1 MTKEKKSAI
10 LHFLIFVFY
19 TYQLI
24 NREKYPLLENVKAV
38 YKYYYIPCIWGLF
51 VTGFVLFMT
60 FKKEKSDFM
69 KKLDEKSRSIIFI
82 LTLVLGN
89 DYIFFLSVKMS
100 QANGILNPLEPLE
113 LLISYIIIIITAI
126 ASLVMIYKI
135 LKE

>member
-1 MTKEKKSAI
+1 
-10 LHFLIFVFY
+10 
-19 TYQLI
+19 
-24 NREKYPLLENVKAV
+24 
-38 YKYYYIPCIWGLF
+38 
-51 VTGFVLFMT
+51 
-60 FKKEKSDFM
+60 M

-100 QANGILNPLEPLE
+100 QANGILYPLEPLD
-113 LLISYIIIIITAI
+113 LLISYIIIIITAV

>member
-10 LHFLIFVFY
+10 FYFLINVFY
-19 TYQLI
+19 TYRLI

-51 VTGFVLFMT
+51 VTGFVLFMAL
-60 FKKEKSDFM
+60 KKEKSDFM

-100 QANGILNPLEPLE
+100 QANGILNPL
-113 LLISYIIIIITAI
+113 
-126 ASLVMIYKI
+126 
-135 LKE
+135 

>member
-1 MTKEKKSAI
+1 
-10 LHFLIFVFY
+10 
-19 TYQLI
+19 
-24 NREKYPLLENVKAV
+24 
-38 YKYYYIPCIWGLF
+38 
-51 VTGFVLFMT
+51 MT

-100 QANGILNPLEPLE
+100 QANGILDPLEPLE

>member
-10 LHFLIFVFY
+10 FYFLISVFY
-19 TYQLI
+19 TYRLVW
-24 NREKYPLLENVKAV
+24 REKYPLLENVKAV
-38 YKYYYIPCIWGLF
+38 YKYHYIPCIWGLF
-51 VTGFVLFMT
+51 VTGFMLFMA

-69 KKLDEKSRSIIFI
+69 KKLDEKSRLIIFI

-100 QANGILNPLEPLE
+100 QAYGILDPLEPLD

-126 ASLVMIYKI
+126 ASIVMIYKI

>member
-1 MTKEKKSAI
+1 M
-10 LHFLIFVFY
+10 
-19 TYQLI
+19 
-24 NREKYPLLENVKAV
+24 KAV

-51 VTGFVLFMT
+51 VTSFVLFMT

>member
-10 LHFLIFVFY
+10 LYFLINVFY
-19 TYQLI
+19 TYQFVW
-24 NREKYPLLENVKAV
+24 REKYPLPENVRAD
-38 YKYYYIPCIWGLF
+38 YIPCIWGLF
-51 VTGFVLFMT
+51 VTGFLLFMA
-60 FKKEKSDFM
+60 FKKEKSEFM

-100 QANGILNPLEPLE
+100 QAYGILNPLEPLE

>member
-1 MTKEKKSAI
+1 M
-10 LHFLIFVFY
+10 
-19 TYQLI
+19 
-24 NREKYPLLENVKAV
+24 
-38 YKYYYIPCIWGLF
+38 
-51 VTGFVLFMT
+51 TGFVLFMA

-113 LLISYIIIIITAI
+113 LLISYIIIIITAV

>member
-10 LHFLIFVFY
+10 LYFLIFVFY
-19 TYQLI
+19 TYRLI

-38 YKYYYIPCIWGLF
+38 YKYHYIPCIWGLF
-51 VTGFVLFMT
+51 VTGFLLFMT

>member
-1 MTKEKKSAI
+1 MG
-10 LHFLIFVFY
+10 LI
-19 TYQLI
+19 
-24 NREKYPLLENVKAV
+24 
-38 YKYYYIPCIWGLF
+38 CDW
-51 VTGFVLFMT
+51 FVLFMA

-100 QANGILNPLEPLE
+100 QANGILNPLEPLD
-113 LLISYIIIIITAI
+113 LLISYIIIIITAV

>member
-10 LHFLIFVFY
+10 FYFLLFVFY
-19 TYQLI
+19 TYRLI

-38 YKYYYIPCIWGLF
+38 YKYYYIPCIRGLF
-51 VTGFVLFMT
+51 VTGFVLFMA

-113 LLISYIIIIITAI
+113 LLISYIIIIITAV

>member
-10 LHFLIFVFY
+10 FYFLISVFC
-19 TYQLI
+19 TYRLVW
-24 NREKYPLLENVKAV
+24 REKYPLLENVKAV

-51 VTGFVLFMT
+51 VTGFMLFMA

-89 DYIFFLSVKMS
+89 DYIFFLNVKMS
-100 QANGILNPLEPLE
+100 QANGILDPLEPLE
-113 LLISYIIIIITAI
+113 LLSIS
-126 ASLVMIYKI
+126 
-135 LKE
+135 

>member
-1 MTKEKKSAI
+1 M
-10 LHFLIFVFY
+10 
-19 TYQLI
+19 
-24 NREKYPLLENVKAV
+24 
-38 YKYYYIPCIWGLF
+38 
-51 VTGFVLFMT
+51 LFMAL
-60 FKKEKSDFM
+60 KKEKSDFM

-100 QANGILNPLEPLE
+100 QANGILDPLEPLE

>member
-10 LHFLIFVFY
+10 LYFLINVFY

-38 YKYYYIPCIWGLF
+38 YKYYYIPCIWFLF
-51 VTGFVLFMT
+51 VTGFLLFMA
-60 FKKEKSDFM
+60 FKKEKSEFM

-100 QANGILNPLEPLE
+100 QANGILDPLEPLE
-113 LLISYIIIIITAI
+113 LLISYIIIIITAV

>member
-1 MTKEKKSAI
+1 M
-10 LHFLIFVFY
+10 
-19 TYQLI
+19 
-24 NREKYPLLENVKAV
+24 
-38 YKYYYIPCIWGLF
+38 
-51 VTGFVLFMT
+51 LFMA

-113 LLISYIIIIITAI
+113 LLISYIIIIITAV

>member
-1 MTKEKKSAI
+1 MA
-10 LHFLIFVFY
+10 
-19 TYQLI
+19 
-24 NREKYPLLENVKAV
+24 
-38 YKYYYIPCIWGLF
+38 
-51 VTGFVLFMT
+51 

-100 QANGILNPLEPLE
+100 QANGILDPLEPLE

>member
-1 MTKEKKSAI
+1 MTKEKKRAI
-10 LHFLIFVFY
+10 LLFLTSVFY
-19 TYQLI
+19 TYQLVW
-24 NREKYPLLENVKAV
+24 REKYPLLENVRAV

-51 VTGFVLFMT
+51 ATGFMLFMT
-60 FKKEKSDFM
+60 FKKEKSEFM

-100 QANGILNPLEPLE
+100 QASGILNPLEPLE
-113 LLISYIIIIITAI
+113 LLISYIIIIITAV

>member
-10 LHFLIFVFY
+10 LYFLINVFY

-38 YKYYYIPCIWGLF
+38 YKYHYIPCIWGLF
-51 VTGFVLFMT
+51 VTGFLLFMA
-60 FKKEKSDFM
+60 FKKEKSEFM

-100 QANGILNPLEPLE
+100 QAYGILNPLEPLE

>member
-1 MTKEKKSAI
+1 MVFLQISTKSLKRA
-10 LHFLIFVFY
+10 
-19 TYQLI
+19 
-24 NREKYPLLENVKAV
+24 
-38 YKYYYIPCIWGLF
+38 
-51 VTGFVLFMT
+51 

-113 LLISYIIIIITAI
+113 LLISYIIIIITAV

>member
-1 MTKEKKSAI
+1 MVFFILLNYGDFLLTKI
-10 LHFLIFVFY
+10 GCFRLTLFGDFLL
-19 TYQLI
+19 TLT
-24 NREKYPLLENVKAV
+24 PS
-38 YKYYYIPCIWGLF
+38 IWCLF
-51 VTGFVLFMT
+51 ATGFVLFMT

-100 QANGILNPLEPLE
+100 QANGILDPLEPLE